1 MSMMISSITNL
12 KFLRMTATLERLE
25 RRHLEELKRK
35 LKRKIMESMAIVAE
49 MVQSLELLRK
59 NHSAQR

>member
-1 MSMMISSITNL
+1 MMISSITNL